1 MRVISLTTGKLVP
14 GQARAMEKTM
24 NMSILCSHNLLIFER

>member
-14 GQARAMEKTM
+14 GQARAMEMTINSNIM
-24 NMSILCSHNLLIFER
+24 FS